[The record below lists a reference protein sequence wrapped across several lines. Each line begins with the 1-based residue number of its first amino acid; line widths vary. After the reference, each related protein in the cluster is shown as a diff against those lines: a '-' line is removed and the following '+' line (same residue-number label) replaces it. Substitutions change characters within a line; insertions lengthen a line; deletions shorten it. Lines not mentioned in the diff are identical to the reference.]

1 VPGAPITLTMRVHD
15 RGSKMGEQ
23 VTCFATAR

>member
-15 RGSKMGEQ
+15 RGSKIDNQHG
-23 VTCFATAR
+23 